1 MKGEKRRMKKVLLMI
16 MVVLLGITVVSCGE
30 ESKTV
35 TTEEGKVLN
44 IRVWNTEFKD
54 RFRAYYPGY
63 LETKSNGD
71 DLLDDGT
78 IVKWIEV
85 ANDQNGYQNALDV
98 ALQNQESAK
107 ADDKVDLF
115 LIEADYAKKY
125 ANAQYALDVIEDLKI
140 PEYSLSQQYQYTK
153 DIVTDEDGILRA
165 VSWQATPGLFAY
177 RSDIAEAVLGTSN
190 PDEVQAKLD
199 TWAKFD
205 AVAAQMKAQEYLMLS
220 GFDDAYRTFS
230 NNMSAPWV
238 DANDNVVLDQQI
250 LNWIKQTKEY
260 ATNGYNHGTKLWDSQ
275 WSADQGPTGNVFGF
289 FYSTWGINF
298 TLLGN
303 SLEDAD
309 GPKEVG
315 NGLYG
320 KWRVVQGP
328 ASYYWGGTWLVGAK
342 GTDNPTLVRDIMLK
356 LTANEKIMKQVTLDV
371 EDYTNNQKAMNA
383 LAQDETYGSPFLGG
397 QNHVKLFNQSAGDID
412 MSNISPYDQGLNE
425 GIQTAFRDYFLGT
438 ITFEQAWAAFKESS
452 TTKYPELKFGA
463 TPQDPFAA

>member
-1 MKGEKRRMKKVLLMI
+1 MKKVFAL
-16 MVVLLGITVVSCGE
+16 ITVIALALTLVACGNN
-30 ESKTV
+30 
-35 TTEEGKVLN
+35 TTTTLTKEGKVLN

-85 ANDQNGYQNALDV
+85 ANDNNGYQNALDA
-98 ALQNQESAK
+98 ALQNQSKAA
-107 ADDKVDLF
+107 ADDKIDIF

-125 ANAQYALDVIEDLKI
+125 ANDKYALDVIEDLMI

-153 DIVTDEDGILRA
+153 DIVTDEDGAIRG

-177 RSDIAEAVLGTSN
+177 RADIAREVLGTDD
-190 PDEVQAKLD
+190 PELVQAELD

-205 AVAAQMKAQEYLMLS
+205 AVAADMKAENYLMLS

-230 NNMSAPWV
+230 NNTSAPWV
-238 DANDNVVLDQQI
+238 DEDGKVVVDQQI
-250 LNWIKQTKEY
+250 LNWIKQTKTY
-260 ATNGYNHGTKLWDSQ
+260 ANNGYNHGSKLWDSQ
-275 WSADQGPTGNVFGF
+275 WQADQGPTGNVFGF

-303 SLEDAD
+303 SLADANA
-309 GPKEVG
+309 PKEVG
-315 NGLYG
+315 NGLFG
-320 KWRVVQGP
+320 EWRVVQGP
-328 ASYYWGGTWLVGAK
+328 ASYYWGGTWIVGAK
-342 GTDNPTLVRDIMLK
+342 GTDNPTLVRDVMLK

-371 EDYTNNQKAMNA
+371 EDYTNNQNAM
-383 LAQDETYGSPFLGG
+383 DEIANDPNYGSAFLGG
-397 QNHVKLFNQSAGDID
+397 QNHVELFNASAANID

-425 GIQTAFRDYFLGT
+425 AIQTAFRDYFLGES
-438 ITFEQAWAAFKESS
+438 TFAQAWDAFKTLVS
-452 TTKYPELKFGA
+452 TKYPELTFPA
-463 TPQDPFAA
+463 MPAEPTIN